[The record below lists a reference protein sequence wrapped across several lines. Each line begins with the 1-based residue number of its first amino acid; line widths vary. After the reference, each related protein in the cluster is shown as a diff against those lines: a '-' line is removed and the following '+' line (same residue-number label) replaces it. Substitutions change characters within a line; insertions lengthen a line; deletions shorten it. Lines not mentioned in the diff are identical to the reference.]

1 MKKILYFLLILFVLV
16 FPVVVGAQGTMGPGG
31 GGSIPNTGP
40 TTLDSPLAGS
50 VDDINEFIALVI
62 NRIIFPIGSVII
74 VIMIIYTGFKFVVA
88 QGNPSEIESA
98 RRMLLYVVIGAAIL
112 LGAAAIAAAITGTV
126 CEIAPMVCR

>member
-16 FPVVVGAQGTMGPGG
+16 FPVVVGAQVT
-31 GGSIPNTGP
+31 GSGNDGVTGSGQE
-40 TTLDSPLAGS
+40 TKLNSPLAGS

-74 VIMIIYTGFKFVVA
+74 VIMIIYTGFKFVMA

-98 RRMLLYVVIGAAIL
+98 RRMLLYVIIGAAIL
-112 LGAAAIAAAITGTV
+112 LGAAAIAAAIKGTV

>member
-1 MKKILYFLLILFVLV
+1 MKKILYFLLILFVLIL
-16 FPVVVGAQGTMGPGG
+16 PVVVGAQST
-31 GGSIPNTGP
+31 GSGSDGVTGSGQE
-40 TTLDSPLAGS
+40 TKLNSPLAGS